1 MDGDRKWGVVSVACI
16 AVFIIVLD
24 SSAMNVAI
32 RTLVVDLDTTLSTLQ
47 AIIAIYA
54 LVIASFLLTGSKLQ
68 DILGRRRAF
77 FTGLMVYASGTII
90 AALSVNAAM
99 LLLGWS
105 ILEGVGAALILPAT
119 TTMVSSR
126 YEGRDRVIAFGI
138 WGGIAA
144 MGAALG
150 PIVGGVF
157 TTYLSWRAVFGSELI
172 FIAIILILRRYITY
186 SKPVLSWSDF
196 DIMGAVLSVVSL
208 SMIVMG
214 ILLMNRPRHWGYA
227 SAILGAGIVLFS
239 IFLLWELRRIKIGKI
254 PISDVTLL
262 GNHRFALGNLI
273 TVIQQI
279 PLAGFLFVMPVFL
292 QMVLGMNPFMT
303 GVTLLP
309 AAMAV
314 FILSIGGSRISVKIG
329 ARGVLMAGF
338 LISALGAF
346 VLGNTL
352 HINTTVSAIHPGAVL
367 FGSGIGLLL
376 SQSTNLTMSAVP
388 SDMENDASGLLN
400 CCKNLGYSIGTALIG
415 VLLITG
421 IFYGAVDAVKD
432 SDLAPGATEK
442 EIEASII
449 SYVDKMHTERPKIKL
464 KLTGDYREIVNA
476 AVSSAMR
483 QTFRTLSLILMAGF
497 FISLIVP
504 GSRKRRRG

>member
-1 MDGDRKWGVVSVACI
+1 MDGNSKWGVVSVACI

-68 DILGRRRAF
+68 DIIGRRRSF
-77 FTGLMVYASGTII
+77 FTGLMIYASGTII

-105 ILEGVGAALILPAT
+105 ILEGLGAALILPAT
-119 TTMVSSR
+119 TTMVSSS

-172 FIAIILILRRYITY
+172 FIAIILILRHYITY
-186 SKPVLSWSDF
+186 SKPELSWKDF
-196 DIMGAVLSVVSL
+196 DIIGAVLSVISL

-214 ILLMNRPRHWGYA
+214 ILLMNRPRQWVYA
-227 SAILGAGIVLFS
+227 SAILAVGIILFS
-239 IFLLWELRRIKIGKI
+239 VFLLWEVRRIGRGKM
-254 PISDVTLL
+254 PLSDVTLL
-262 GNHRFALGNLI
+262 GNHKFALGNLI
-273 TVIQQI
+273 TVVQQI
-279 PLAGFLFVMPVFL
+279 PLAGFLFIMPVFL
-292 QMVLGMNPFMT
+292 QLVLGLNPFMT

-314 FILSIGGSRISVKIG
+314 FILSIEGSRISVKIG
-329 ARGVLMAGF
+329 AKGVLMAGF

-346 VLGNTL
+346 ILGNMV
-352 HINTTVSAIHPGAVL
+352 HVGTTVSAIQPGAVL

-376 SQSTNLTMSAVP
+376 SQTTNLTMSAAP

-432 SDLAPGATEK
+432 SGLAPGATER

-449 SYVDKMHTERPKIKL
+449 SYVDKMQTERPEIRL
-464 KLTGDYREIVNA
+464 KGTGDYREIVNA
-476 AVSSAMR
+476 SVSSAMR

-497 FISLIVP
+497 FISTMVP
-504 GSRKRRRG
+504 ANRKRRS